1 MTDLNKWVGVG
12 RLTRDSQLS
21 YTPSGMAINQFSI
34 AVNRSRKTENGFT
47 DDTSFFDVK
56 IFGKMAETLKQY
68 LTKGQQVAVCGSL
81 VQSRWEKDGLKHSKV
96 EIIGESVQLVGGKAQ
111 SNEQGQ
117 QSQTQGQQYSGYD
130 VGLNESVSTLSNGFS
145 DDIPF

>member
-12 RLTRDSQLS
+12 RLTRDSQLT
-21 YTPSGMAINQFSI
+21 YTPSGMAINSFSI
-34 AVNRSRKTENGFT
+34 AVNRSRKTENGYT
-47 DDTSFFDVK
+47 DDTSYFDVK

-68 LTKGQQVAVCGSL
+68 LLKGQQVAVCGSL

-111 SNEQGQ
+111 NNEQGQ
-117 QSQTQGQQYSGYD
+117 GQPQYSGYD
-130 VGLNESVSTLSNGFS
+130 SGYNNGGFS

>member
-12 RLTRDSQLS
+12 RLTKDSQLT
-21 YTPSGMAINQFSI
+21 YTPSGMAINSFSI
-34 AVNRSRKTENGFT
+34 AVNRSRKTENGYT

-68 LTKGQQVAVCGSL
+68 LTKGKQVAVCGSL

-96 EIIGESVQLVGGKAQ
+96 EIIGESVQLVGGK
-111 SNEQGQ
+111 GQ
-117 QSQTQGQQYSGYD
+117 PQQTQEQGQQYSGFD
-130 VGLNESVSTLSNGFS
+130 GGFS